1 MTTYLLIRHG
11 NTDVIG
17 KTLVGRMR
25 GIHLNEE
32 GRAQAEAL
40 AERLSGEPI
49 QAICSSPLERT
60 RETAEPLAKRLKLD
74 ILICEGITEVDYGDW
89 AGFEVRDLGDDP
101 LWRQYNTFRSG
112 ARIPGG
118 ELMVEIQMR
127 MVTEVNRLRALFPES
142 VLAVFSHGDPI
153 KALIC
158 HYAGIPLDFLT
169 RLTISPASVSI
180 LTLNDYGPQIHCINA
195 TGDLSGFLHG

>member
-74 ILICEGITEVDYGDW
+74 IRICEGITEVDYGDW
-89 AGFEVRDLGDDP
+89 AGCEVRDLSDDP

-127 MVTEVNRLRALFPES
+127 MVTEINRLRALFPES

-153 KALIC
+153 KSLIC

-195 TGDLSGFLHG
+195 TGDLSGFLRG